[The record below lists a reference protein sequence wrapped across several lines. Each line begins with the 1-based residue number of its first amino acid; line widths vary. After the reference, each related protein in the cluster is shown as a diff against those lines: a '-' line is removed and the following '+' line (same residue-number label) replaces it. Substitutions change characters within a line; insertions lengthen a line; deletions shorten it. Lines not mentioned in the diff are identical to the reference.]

1 MSADIAGVMSVY
13 VCPFVPRMIG
23 NDMSGP
29 YQCVVKPYDMLTQNT
44 VMLDRE
50 HHHLSLERI
59 TVRST
64 SREGTKKKRKKEN
77 DCKDY

>member
-1 MSADIAGVMSVY
+1 
-13 VCPFVPRMIG
+13 
-23 NDMSGP
+23 MSGP
-29 YQCVVKPYDMLTQNT
+29 YQCVVKPYDMLIQST
-44 VMLDRE
+44 VMLDHE
-50 HHHLSLERI
+50 HHHPSLERI